1 MGRCVTQSYLRIT
14 ACGAAILP
22 DTKAGDF
29 HSRIGTTAP
38 EIESVPADE
47 PEHPLLL
54 NTSADNSAKSKG
66 VICPIALC
74 RARGSYL
81 PHSPAQP
88 KHDSRP
94 RALGCR
100 FLTKLRFQAA
110 LEYLGVG
117 FLVYCRGGSK
127 NTAAIARNF
136 RRMASADFAL
146 SLIGICH
153 SRTGYRF
160 YEIKLKESGG
170 QASGS
175 TQVFSPESSNVPS
188 SATVKRQLPS
198 PNFLEN
204 HMLCPRPGKP
214 RYSSP
219 R

>member
-1 MGRCVTQSYLRIT
+1 MSHMGRCVTQSYLRIT

-22 DTKAGDF
+22 DTKADDF

-117 FLVYCRGGSK
+117 FLVYCRGGVQEHGS
-127 NTAAIARNF
+127 NRSQF
-136 RRMASADFAL
+136 SANGFSRPRTVAYWHLPLPDRL
-146 SLIGICH
+146 SVL
-153 SRTGYRF
+153 
-160 YEIKLKESGG
+160 
-170 QASGS
+170 
-175 TQVFSPESSNVPS
+175 
-188 SATVKRQLPS
+188 
-198 PNFLEN
+198 
-204 HMLCPRPGKP
+204 
-214 RYSSP
+214 
-219 R
+219 